1 MFFEQD
7 TFNHFPKAS
16 RWVHDQTILPNL
28 NNNHGFQQGLEGS
41 RHQEVVRPF
50 YEVRSK
56 TNILKLILT

>member
-16 RWVHDQTILPNL
+16 RWVDDQTILPNL

-41 RHQEVVRPF
+41 RHQQVVRPF

-56 TNILKLILT
+56 T